1 MKAGVFWDGRERDA
15 IGTHDHLPALHGCDL
30 ARGHQEAFRN
40 HKHLVLLDPKLIQH
54 IRNLDGRF
62 DLFFSAGE
70 TYPRGEVLHNV
81 SPIIGFVDETYY
93 WAYVVEYFS
102 PWVSLAST
110 KEEVEPAVEV
120 ANVLDE
126 LGVEEN
132 EVLMVPES
140 FLVPSCQI
148 AAVECRQMVVRADCI
163 AFTAIPKHASFHV
176 QTVEIAL
183 STLEAAV
190 TGASTARV

>member
-1 MKAGVFWDGRERDA
+1 MK
-15 IGTHDHLPALHGCDL
+15 
-30 ARGHQEAFRN
+30 
-40 HKHLVLLDPKLIQH
+40 LVLKVSSNNEHCDGGCELALVELTPRLAAMALRRIAVLREQKNLDP
-54 IRNLDGRF
+54 D
-62 DLFFSAGE
+62 
-70 TYPRGEVLHNV
+70 
-81 SPIIGFVDETYY
+81 VDETYY

-102 PWVSLAST
+102 PWVSLVST
-110 KEEVEPAVEV
+110 EEEVEPAIEV

-176 QTVEIAL
+176 QTVEIPL
-183 STLEAAV
+183 GTLEAAA
-190 TGASTARV
+190 TRASTAHV

>member
-1 MKAGVFWDGRERDA
+1 VKVVLKVSSNNEHCDGGCE
-15 IGTHDHLPALHGCDL
+15 LALVELSPELADL
-30 ARGHQEAFRN
+30 AVRRIA
-40 HKHLVLLDPKLIQH
+40 VLREQKSLDP
-54 IRNLDGRF
+54 D
-62 DLFFSAGE
+62 
-70 TYPRGEVLHNV
+70 
-81 SPIIGFVDETYY
+81 VDETYY

-110 KEEVEPAVEV
+110 KEEVAPAVEV

-148 AAVECRQMVVRADCI
+148 AAV
-163 AFTAIPKHASFHV
+163 
-176 QTVEIAL
+176 
-183 STLEAAV
+183 
-190 TGASTARV
+190 

>member
-1 MKAGVFWDGRERDA
+1 MK
-15 IGTHDHLPALHGCDL
+15 
-30 ARGHQEAFRN
+30 
-40 HKHLVLLDPKLIQH
+40 LVLKVSSNNEHCDGGCELALVDLSPELAALALRRMVVLREQKCLDP
-54 IRNLDGRF
+54 DV
-62 DLFFSAGE
+62 E
-70 TYPRGEVLHNV
+70 
-81 SPIIGFVDETYY
+81 ETYY
-93 WAYVVEYFS
+93 WAHVVEYFS

-132 EVLMVPES
+132 EVLMVSES

-148 AAVECRQMVVRADCI
+148 AAVECGKIIVREDSI

-176 QTVEIAL
+176 QTVEIPRAM
-183 STLEAAV
+183 LEATV
-190 TGASTARV
+190 SGASTTHV